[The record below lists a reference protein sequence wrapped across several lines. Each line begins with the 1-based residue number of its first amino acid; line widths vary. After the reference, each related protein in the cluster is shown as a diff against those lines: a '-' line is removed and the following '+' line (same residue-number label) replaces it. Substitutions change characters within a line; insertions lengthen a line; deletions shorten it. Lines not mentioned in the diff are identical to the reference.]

1 MREDFSK
8 AAAEGMRAAVSAT
21 RDIDEIDGVVRDLC
35 NAVDHCTNGR
45 VRVERITGD
54 CGRLTANDF
63 PLCKFREAPNG
74 YPVSIEYPGCF
85 DNASDRE
92 GLVTALRDLLAS
104 PRVGRFFNEVL
115 GEPPP
120 AGGVDE

>member
-1 MREDFSK
+1 MREDFLK

-21 RDIDEIDGVVRDLC
+21 RDIDEINGVVCDFC
-35 NAVDHCTNGR
+35 NAVDHCTGGR
-45 VRVERITGD
+45 VRVERIAGD
-54 CGRLTANDF
+54 CGKLTANDF

-85 DNASDRE
+85 ASASDCE

-115 GEPPP
+115 GAPEPE
-120 AGGVDE
+120 GDGQ